1 MSLQNLFVAKLP
13 RNINDADLLNI
24 FSEFHPS
31 SAKIMLDASTGK
43 SKGFGF
49 VLFDEEGSGE
59 KAYKAL
65 NRKMTRACGH
75 NFTLVIYPSNHNGK
89 IFTEE
94 TNALYI
100 RNIPM
105 TVGQDHV
112 ERFLRTF
119 GNLTYFAMR
128 EDHYGCP
135 VWVVYAEYETV
146 EEAKN
151 ALTKLHGNNT
161 YFHGSAPILA
171 KFEDSE
177 DAKKERRRRR
187 EGMQGHVPSSGC
199 IFPPPRQHY
208 DGVGH
213 SLHSNPS
220 TTLGSEAGSVS
231 HSHGAG
237 AEGGKGGSGAE
248 TAHAH
253 RLLASSAT
261 SVNTGEAATPSHLH
275 TPSPSSCVASVND
288 MPSTA
293 APPPPTSF
301 SMPQLLQPTPGYCY
315 TIAESG
321 QQIFIP
327 ASSFSPPMPTF
338 KYSPVAQSAPPV
350 PQTGG
355 VPNNTKT
362 NLSLLIPESSNAL
375 VLMEGGQQYLV
386 APDAVNLKRE
396 QLSFSCGTHAAQPT
410 PLSGSQQKSLSP
422 AASSNLSYVA
432 GSANHFFP
440 SPFLSMSQDFFPS
453 ANTNASS
460 PSFMVTQTSRGASS
474 APMVFVPYNP

>member
-13 RNINDADLLNI
+13 RNITDADLMNI

-59 KAYKAL
+59 RAFKML

-105 TVGQDHV
+105 TVGQDRV

-128 EDHYGCP
+128 EDHYGSP
-135 VWVVYAEYETV
+135 VWVIYAEYETV

-151 ALTKLHGNNT
+151 ALAKLHGNNT

-171 KFEDSE
+171 KFEDSD

-187 EGMQGHVPSSGC
+187 EGAAGHVPSSGC
-199 IFPPPRQHY
+199 IFPPPRDHH
-208 DGVGH
+208 DGA
-213 SLHSNPS
+213 SSQNTNPS
-220 TTLGSEAGSVS
+220 ATLGSEAGSIP
-231 HSHGAG
+231 HSHGHG
-237 AEGGKGGSGAE
+237 LGSGKLSLLD
-248 TAHAH
+248 TASPHQ
-253 RLLASSAT
+253 ASP
-261 SVNTGEAATPSHLH
+261 GGGAAMPSHRR
-275 TPSPSSCVASVND
+275 TPSPPSYVASVGD
-288 MPSTA
+288 VPTA
-293 APPPPTSF
+293 PTAF
-301 SMPQLLQPTPGYCY
+301 SMPQQLLQPTPGYCY
-315 TIAESG
+315 TLADSG

-327 ASSFSPPMPTF
+327 ASSFSPPIASYN
-338 KYSPVAQSAPPV
+338 YSPVAQSAPPV
-350 PQTGG
+350 PQLGAM
-355 VPNNTKT
+355 PANPKAAF
-362 NLSLLIPESSNAL
+362 SLLNPESNNAV
-375 VLMEGGQQYLV
+375 VLGEGGQQYVV
-386 APDAVNLKRE
+386 APDAINLNRDK
-396 QLSFSCGTHAAQPT
+396 LST
-410 PLSGSQQKSLSP
+410 PSGLQTTLLSASSPKSLSP
-422 AASSNLSYVA
+422 AVSNNVSYMGASGNAFPASSLSA
-432 GSANHFFP
+432 PQSFFP
-440 SPFLSMSQDFFPS
+440 PT
-453 ANTNASS
+453 NGNASS
-460 PSFMVTQTSRGASS
+460 PSFLVTQTSRNSS
-474 APMVFVPYNP
+474 GSPMVFVPYNAS

>member
-13 RNINDADLLNI
+13 RNIGDADLLHI

-49 VLFDEEGSGE
+49 VLFDEESNGE

-75 NFTLVIYPSNHNGK
+75 NFTLVIYPSNHDGK

-105 TVGQDHV
+105 TVGQDRV

-128 EDHYGCP
+128 EDHYGSP
-135 VWVVYAEYETV
+135 VWVIYAEYETV

-171 KFEDSE
+171 KFEDSD

-187 EGMQGHVPSSGC
+187 EGAQNHVPSSGC
-199 IFPPPRQHY
+199 IFPPPRDHHE
-208 DGVGH
+208 GGS
-213 SLHSNPS
+213 SLHTNPS
-220 TTLGSEAGSVS
+220 TTLGSEAGSFP
-231 HSHGAG
+231 HSHGVQLESQKAPVL
-237 AEGGKGGSGAE
+237 GSCE
-248 TAHAH
+248 
-253 RLLASSAT
+253 ASSPHLL
-261 SVNTGEAATPSHLH
+261 VGEGAAMPSHMLA
-275 TPSPSSCVASVND
+275 PSPPSYVASLND
-288 MPSTA
+288 VPPMAPQPTA
-293 APPPPTSF
+293 F
-301 SMPQLLQPTPGYCY
+301 SMPQHLLQPTPGYCY
-315 TIAESG
+315 TLAESG

-327 ASSFSPPMPTF
+327 ATSFSPPVPSFT
-338 KYSPVAQSAPPV
+338 YSPVAQSAPAVPHMGPPV
-350 PQTGG
+350 AASPAPKQSF
-355 VPNNTKT
+355 
-362 NLSLLIPESSNAL
+362 SLLNPESNNAV
-375 VLMEGGQQYLV
+375 VLMDGGHQYVV
-386 APDAVNLKRE
+386 APDAINLHRDK
-396 QLSFSCGTHAAQPT
+396 LSTPGGTMPT
-410 PLSGSQQKSLSP
+410 TLLSGSQPKSLSP
-422 AASSNLSYVA
+422 AASN
-432 GSANHFFP
+432 
-440 SPFLSMSQDFFPS
+440 
-453 ANTNASS
+453 NASYMNGGASAFSTHMMSSSQGLYPSSSLTAAS
-460 PSFMVTQTSRGASS
+460 PSFMVTQTSRSPGST
-474 APMVFVPYNP
+474 PMVFVPYTSS

>member
-13 RNINDADLLNI
+13 RNISDADLLNI
-24 FSEFHPS
+24 FAEFHPS

-105 TVGQDHV
+105 TVGQDRV

-128 EDHYGCP
+128 EDHYGSP

-171 KFEDSE
+171 KFEDSD

-187 EGMQGHVPSSGC
+187 EGGQSHVPSSGC
-199 IFPPPRQHY
+199 IFPPPREHGH
-208 DGVGH
+208 DGGASSVPT
-213 SLHSNPS
+213 NPS
-220 TTLGSEAGSVS
+220 TTLGSEAGSVP
-231 HSHGAG
+231 HSHGLAG
-237 AEGGKGGSGAE
+237 LEGAKGSAIDASHSG
-248 TAHAH
+248 H
-253 RLLASSAT
+253 LLSAANNAM
-261 SVNTGEAATPSHLH
+261 SGGAAMPSHLH
-275 TPSPSSCVASVND
+275 TPSPPSYVASIHDVAA
-288 MPSTA
+288 TA
-293 APPPPTSF
+293 PAPPTAF
-301 SMPQLLQPTPGYCY
+301 SMPQQLLQPTPGYCY
-315 TIAESG
+315 TLADSG

-327 ASSFSPPMPTF
+327 ASSFSPPVSSF
-338 KYSPVAQSAPPV
+338 NYSPAAQSAPPV
-350 PQTGG
+350 PQMNA
-355 VPNNTKT
+355 VAANPKSSFSLLNPEVNNTV
-362 NLSLLIPESSNAL
+362 
-375 VLMEGGQQYLV
+375 VLMEGGQQYVV
-386 APDAVNLKRE
+386 APDAINLNRE
-396 QLSFSCGTHAAQPT
+396 KLSAPSGSHSAL
-410 PLSGSQQKSLSP
+410 LSGSQPKSLSP
-422 AASSNLSYVA
+422 AASNNVSYMG
-432 GSANHFFP
+432 GSASNIYP
-440 SPFLSMSQDFFPS
+440 SPSLSTPQNFFAS
-453 ANTNASS
+453 TNANASS
-460 PSFMVTQTSRGASS
+460 PSFMVTQTSRSS
-474 APMVFVPYNP
+474 GTTPMVFVPYSPS